1 MSGIGLIWRAA
12 LLPPAVPAPG
22 LMLLSEHLLLLL
34 LLLLLLPVIQLMLV
48 PVLANVSLS
57 A

>member
-1 MSGIGLIWRAA
+1 
-12 LLPPAVPAPG
+12 
-22 LMLLSEHLLLLL
+22 MLLSEHLLL

-48 PVLANVSLS
+48 PVLADVSLS

>member
-12 LLPPAVPAPG
+12 LLPPAVPAPV

-34 LLLLLLPVIQLMLV
+34 MLLLLPVIQLMLV
-48 PVLANVSLS
+48 PVLADVSLS